1 MNGIDAIIF
10 DLGNVLLAFDE
21 SRAVKRLA
29 ARTGRTPQQIDEYA
43 RSTPYVTELALGK
56 ITKLRFFYTVARDL
70 EFEGTYEEF
79 ALIWSEI
86 FTPIEPMM
94 ALAASLKHRLPRLL
108 LSNTNGIHMDY
119 VFQHYP
125 FLLEFDAHVLS
136 HEVGLL
142 KPDPAIFQYAVKT
155 YGLTPDR
162 TVFLDDIAANAEAA
176 RHAGFKAVHFQNSD
190 QARAEL
196 TKLGVSPI

>member
-21 SRAVKRLA
+21 SRAVERLA
-29 ARTGRTPQQIDEYA
+29 ARTGKTRQQIDEYA
-43 RSTPYVTELALGK
+43 RGTPHITELALGK

-86 FTPIEPMM
+86 FTPIEPML
-94 ALAASLKHRLPRLL
+94 ALAQSLKHRLPRLI

-125 FLLEFDAHVLS
+125 FLQEFDAHILS

-142 KPDPAIFQYAVKT
+142 KPDPAIYRYAIST
-155 YGLTPDR
+155 SGLAASR

-176 RHAGFKAVHFQNSD
+176 RHVGMQAIHYQNPD

>member
-21 SRAVKRLA
+21 SRAVERLA
-29 ARTGRTPQQIDEYA
+29 ARTGKTRQQIDEYA
-43 RSTPYVTELALGK
+43 RGTPHITELALGK

-86 FTPIEPMM
+86 FTPIEPML
-94 ALAASLKHRLPRLL
+94 ALAQSLKHRLPRLI

-125 FLLEFDAHVLS
+125 FLQEFDAHILS

-142 KPDPAIFQYAVKT
+142 KPDPAIYRYAIST
-155 YGLTPDR
+155 SGLSASR

-176 RHAGFKAVHFQNSD
+176 RHVGMQAIHYQNPD

>member
-1 MNGIDAIIF
+1 MNGIDAIVF

-21 SRAVKRLA
+21 TRAVKRLA
-29 ARTGRTPQQIDEYA
+29 VRTGKTPQQIYEYA
-43 RSTPYVTELALGK
+43 RGTPYVTELALGK
-56 ITKLRFFYTVARDL
+56 VTKLRFFYTVARDL

-86 FTPIEPMM
+86 FTPIEPMVL
-94 ALAASLKHRLPRLL
+94 LAQSLKHRLPRLL

-125 FLLEFDAHVLS
+125 FLQEFDAHILS

-142 KPDPAIFQYAVKT
+142 KPDPAIYRHAISK
-155 YGLTPDR
+155 YGLTASR
-162 TVFLDDIAANAEAA
+162 SVFIDDIAANAEAA
-176 RHAGFKAVHFQNSD
+176 RHTGMQAIHFQNSD

>member
-21 SRAVKRLA
+21 SRAVERLA
-29 ARTGRTPQQIDEYA
+29 ARTGRTRQQIDEYA
-43 RSTPYVTELALGK
+43 RGTPHVTELALGK
-56 ITKLRFFYTVARDL
+56 VTKLRFFHTVAKDL
-70 EFEGTYEEF
+70 AFDGTYQEF
-79 ALIWSEI
+79 ALLWSEI
-86 FTPIEPMM
+86 FTPIEPMI
-94 ALAASLKHRLPRLL
+94 ALAESLKNRLPRLI
-108 LSNTNGIHMDY
+108 LSNTNAIHMDY
-119 VFQHYP
+119 VFEHYP
-125 FLLEFDAHVLS
+125 FLQDFDAHVFS

-142 KPDPAIFQYAVKT
+142 KPDPAIFQRALRT
-155 YGLTPDR
+155 SGLTAGR

-176 RHAGFKAVHFQNSD
+176 RQAGMQSIHYQNPD

>member
-1 MNGIDAIIF
+1 MNGIDAIVF
-10 DLGNVLLAFDE
+10 DLGNTLLAFDE

-29 ARTGRTPQQIDEYA
+29 ARTGKTPQQINEYA

-94 ALAASLKHRLPRLL
+94 ALAQSLKHRLPRLI

-119 VFQHYP
+119 VFEHYP
-125 FLLEFDAHVLS
+125 FLLEFDGHVLS

-155 YGLTPDR
+155 YGLTPAR

-176 RHAGFKAVHFQNSD
+176 RHAGMQAIHFQNSD

>member
-21 SRAVKRLA
+21 SRAVERLA
-29 ARTGRTPQQIDEYA
+29 ARTGRTRQQIDEYA
-43 RSTPYVTELALGK
+43 RGTPHVTELALGK
-56 ITKLRFFYTVARDL
+56 VTKLRFFHTVAKDL
-70 EFEGTYEEF
+70 AFDGTYQEF
-79 ALIWSEI
+79 ALLWSEI
-86 FTPIEPMM
+86 FTPIEPMI
-94 ALAASLKHRLPRLL
+94 ALAESLKNRLPRLI
-108 LSNTNGIHMDY
+108 LSNTNAIHMDY
-119 VFQHYP
+119 VFEHYP
-125 FLLEFDAHVLS
+125 FLQDFDAHVFS

-142 KPDPAIFQYAVKT
+142 KLDPAIFQRALRT
-155 YGLTPDR
+155 SGLTAGR

-176 RHAGFKAVHFQNSD
+176 RQAGMQSIHYQNPD